1 MAALKTT
8 EGETQKP
15 AGRRMFLRWRETDAG
30 QTLVEFSMILPI
42 MLILLFALVD
52 FGRGFYTWLLVTNA
66 AREGARAGATQQ
78 DVAAIENKVYES
90 FCSDY
95 ASGDCGLDETKLAIA
110 VDNAQGTRGDAVAV
124 DLSYDFEFVTPMGD
138 ILALIGGNN
147 LSAPTITAHS
157 SMRLE

>member
-1 MAALKTT
+1 MTQKTN

-15 AGRRMFLRWRETDAG
+15 AGRRFLRRWRETDAG
-30 QTLVEFSMILPI
+30 QTLVEFSLILPV

-78 DVAAIENKVYES
+78 DEAAIEAKVYDS

-95 ASGDCGLDETKLAIA
+95 AAGDCGLDETKLDIDI
-110 VDNAQGTRGDAVAV
+110 DNAQGSRGDPVSV